1 MGCRAQGA
9 PHLGHRAR
17 AWLTSPLPRRAWQ
30 LFDWV
35 RSLPEDHALRA
46 LCDEGTY
53 TTMITLCGTWQQL
66 RRALELV
73 DDMRTRSLDCGLQ
86 VGRVAQPASHPA
98 TALGTWPD
106 SGLQRRGTSPSL
118 RQPPA

>member
-1 MGCRAQGA
+1 MCCALHNGC
-9 PHLGHRAR
+9 LHRT
-17 AWLTSPLPRRAWQ
+17 LQCNLSPSPLQLDRRIVCRAWQ

-35 RSLPEDHALRA
+35 RALPEDHALRV

-73 DDMRTRSLDCGLQ
+73 DDMRSRSLDCGLQ
-86 VGRVAQPASHPA
+86 VCYHASQ
-98 TALGTWPD
+98 
-106 SGLQRRGTSPSL
+106 SKQRQICMHNL
-118 RQPPA
+118 